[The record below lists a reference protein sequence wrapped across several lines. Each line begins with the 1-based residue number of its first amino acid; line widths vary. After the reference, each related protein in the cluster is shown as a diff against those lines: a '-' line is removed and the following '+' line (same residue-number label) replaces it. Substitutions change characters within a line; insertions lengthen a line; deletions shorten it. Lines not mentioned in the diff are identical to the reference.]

1 MSEQKDLKELIRE
14 VLLAVHPVG
23 SLFFTSDDRN
33 PDVILFGGGY
43 SKWKRIE
50 GRFIY
55 GASENR
61 PIGQTGGEE
70 SHTLTVSELPSHK
83 HPIGYTNDN
92 NGNWALER
100 PNSLIFATTNSNTRG
115 NVSTT
120 YGQRT
125 DNSTLLS
132 GGVNGTFGD
141 RGAKEYIENGIV
153 GATGG
158 SQAHNNLPPFAVYAI
173 WERIE

>member
-70 SHTLTVSELPSHK
+70 SHVLTGSEMPAHSHDRGSME
-83 HPIGYTNDN
+83 IT
-92 NGNWALER
+92 GNFPTWDAGWKEEPYGAFYYDGGGQAQR
-100 PNSLIFATTNSNTRG
+100 EGTTNIGWDYRVGFQASRAWSG
-115 NVSTT
+115 ST
-120 YGQRT
+120 
-125 DNSTLLS
+125 S
-132 GGVNGTFGD
+132 V
-141 RGAKEYIENGIV
+141 A
-153 GATGG
+153 G
-158 SQAHNNLPPFAVYAI
+158 SSRAHNNLPPFAVYAI

>member
-1 MSEQKDLKELIRE
+1 MKEQKDLKELIRE

-70 SHTLTVSELPSHK
+70 SHTLTLQEMPTHNHK
-83 HPIGYTNDN
+83 GFYWAYENENGWQVDLNVGTIGYGLTWQGAGGTLTNGHG
-92 NGNWALER
+92 NGDPEKNLQTG
-100 PNSLIFATTNSNTRG
+100 S
-115 NVSTT
+115 
-120 YGQRT
+120 
-125 DNSTLLS
+125 
-132 GGVNGTFGD
+132 
-141 RGAKEYIENGIV
+141 RGAG
-153 GATGG
+153 
-158 SQAHNNLPPFAVYAI
+158 QAHNNLPPFAVYAI

>member
-1 MSEQKDLKELIRE
+1 MTEQKDLKELIRE

-70 SHTLTVSELPSHK
+70 SHQLTTEEIPAHSHSMSTTGNHSHTFQRNK
-83 HPIGYTNDN
+83 GTDDN
-92 NGNWALER
+92 NFSGHIANRVAANDTGDDASHDNVTTSTSGNH
-100 PNSLIFATTNSNTRG
+100 SHT
-115 NVSTT
+115 
-120 YGQRT
+120 
-125 DNSTLLS
+125 
-132 GGVNGTFGD
+132 VN
-141 RGAKEYIENGIV
+141 N
-153 GATGG
+153 TGG

>member
-1 MSEQKDLKELIRE
+1 MTEQKDLKELIRE

-33 PDVILFGGGY
+33 PDVILFGGGC

-70 SHTLTVSELPSHK
+70 SHVLTGSEMPAHSHDRGSME
-83 HPIGYTNDN
+83 IT
-92 NGNWALER
+92 GNFPTWDVGGKEDPYGAFYYDGGGQANREG
-100 PNSLIFATTNSNTRG
+100 TTNTGWDYRVGFQASRAWSG
-115 NVSTT
+115 ST
-120 YGQRT
+120 
-125 DNSTLLS
+125 S
-132 GGVNGTFGD
+132 V
-141 RGAKEYIENGIV
+141 A
-153 GATGG
+153 GG

>member
-1 MSEQKDLKELIRE
+1 MTEQKDLKELIRE

-70 SHTLTVSELPSHK
+70 SHTLTVQEMPRHNHRGIYWSCEHEGGWQVDLNVGT
-83 HPIGYTNDN
+83 IGY
-92 NGNWALER
+92 GLSWQGL
-100 PNSLIFATTNSNTRG
+100 G
-115 NVSTT
+115 GSTT
-120 YGQRT
+120 
-125 DNSTLLS
+125 
-132 GGVNGTFGD
+132 GGGGAGD
-141 RGAKEYIENGIV
+141 PNKDLQTAS
-153 GATGG
+153 TGG